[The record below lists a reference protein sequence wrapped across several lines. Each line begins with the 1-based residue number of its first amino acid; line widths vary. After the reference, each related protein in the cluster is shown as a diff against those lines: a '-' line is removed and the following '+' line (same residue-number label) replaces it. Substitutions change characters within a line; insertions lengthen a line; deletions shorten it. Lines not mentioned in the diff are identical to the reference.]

1 VIEPTD
7 EMVQVAEE
15 AAHDHGVFLH
25 DHQSKAILTA
35 VLALVERDLR
45 AAIAEDIRKAL
56 AADEA
61 DSDVTSG
68 EAIWEQTG
76 YRRGLADAA
85 EITAT
90 PPQ

>member
-35 VLALVERDLR
+35 VLALVERRLR
-45 AAIAEDIRKAL
+45 AAIAEDIRQAL

-61 DSDVTSG
+61 DSDVTSC
-68 EAIWEQTG
+68 EAIWEQSG
-76 YRRGLADAA
+76 YRRGLAAAA
-85 EITAT
+85 EIVRGA
-90 PPQ
+90 P

>member
-45 AAIAEDIRKAL
+45 AAIAEDIRQAL

-61 DSDVTSG
+61 DSDVTSC
-68 EAIWEQTG
+68 EAIWEQSG
-76 YRRGLADAA
+76 YRRGLAAAA
-85 EITAT
+85 EIVRGA
-90 PPQ
+90 P

>member
-1 VIEPTD
+1 MIEQTD

-45 AAIAEDIRKAL
+45 AAIAEDIRQAL

-61 DSDVTSG
+61 DSDVTSC
-68 EAIWEQTG
+68 EAIWEQSG
-76 YRRGLADAA
+76 YRRGLAAAA
-85 EITAT
+85 EIVRGA
-90 PPQ
+90 P